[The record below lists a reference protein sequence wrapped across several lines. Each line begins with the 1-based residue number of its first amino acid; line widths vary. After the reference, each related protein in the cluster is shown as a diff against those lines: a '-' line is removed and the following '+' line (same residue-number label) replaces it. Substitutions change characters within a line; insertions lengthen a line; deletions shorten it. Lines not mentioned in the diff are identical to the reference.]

1 MVLGEQY
8 PSGERGRV
16 ESDASIRVDL
26 KNLEIT
32 RPPGAAW
39 MQAVVLRD
47 QSIPLHITL
56 RKETCKDF
64 AALNDFEGKL
74 FAAKSTLEQGLPD
87 QGDQPPGPDEVA
99 RAHREAVRSRHAPKT
114 DEKKQAAEPWSPQT
128 HQLFP
133 SEARERAVE
142 LTLLGARLSRES
154 RFDDI
159 HGSAMGMRDVW
170 MAYVVP
176 HAVSRGY
183 EASLEQLLARCS
195 RAELEALLHR
205 NILQGGEGALTR
217 EDVREVRWERTN
229 V

>member
-1 MVLGEQY
+1 MAKLEALERRGFVLTISHKGKSERNRIVGLALAQGVLSPILMVLGEQY

-32 RPPGAAW
+32 RPPGAV
-39 MQAVVLRD
+39 QAVVLRD
-47 QSIPLHITL
+47 QSISLHITL

-64 AALNDFEGKL
+64 AALNDFVGKL

-87 QGDQPPGPDEVA
+87 QGDQPPDPDEVA

-142 LTLLGARLSRES
+142 LWLLGVQFSR
-154 RFDDI
+154 DDR
-159 HGSAMGMRDVW
+159 SAIGDVW
-170 MAYVVP
+170 MAFVVP
-176 HAVSRGY
+176 YAV
-183 EASLEQLLARCS
+183 
-195 RAELEALLHR
+195 
-205 NILQGGEGALTR
+205 TR
-217 EDVREVRWERTN
+217 E
-229 V
+229 